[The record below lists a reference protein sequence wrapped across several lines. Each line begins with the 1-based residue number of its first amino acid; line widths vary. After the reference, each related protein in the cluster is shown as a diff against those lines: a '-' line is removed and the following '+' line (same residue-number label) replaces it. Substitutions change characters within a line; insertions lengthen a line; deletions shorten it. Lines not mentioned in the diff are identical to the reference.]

1 MSGPLADGT
10 RATPYT
16 RPRAL
21 GEWPPGVHPA
31 SHGVGHAGVMK
42 IPFTTLGALVA
53 YFVWSST
60 FADATRDV
68 LAAMGR

>member
-1 MSGPLADGT
+1 
-10 RATPYT
+10 
-16 RPRAL
+16 
-21 GEWPPGVHPA
+21 
-31 SHGVGHAGVMK
+31 MK
-42 IPFTTLGALVA
+42 IPFPTLGALVA